1 MGKKVKI
8 KADYSGALMPD
19 GRLYGAGQEVI
30 LTDAEYAALP
40 VALLQAI
47 TLSASGLADP
57 VRTSAPASS
66 NTVNYLLLNATDPV
80 PAGTPAKTLI
90 YRTGT

>member
-1 MGKKVKI
+1 MGKKVKV

-19 GRLYGAGQEVI
+19 GRLYAAGQEVV

-40 VALLQAI
+40 AALLQAVTI
-47 TLSASGLADP
+47 TASALADP

-66 NTVNYLLLNATDPV
+66 GTVNYLLLNATDPV
-80 PAGTPAKTLI
+80 PVGTSAKTLI
-90 YRTGT
+90 YRTAG